1 MIVFRNVPIMLV
13 ALFIFSYVS
22 FGAEIVGDPL
32 KDFLNL
38 KIQDRYT
45 AVSEITKV
53 TELTVD
59 MNGDGNMEMFI
70 GHPQLWHGDNTGLY
84 CAVYAKA
91 DGRFIRLT
99 PVDSDIRIDERFFGD
114 PATTFVGYINEV
126 SREGVLVLTNE
137 FFQEK
142 LMKFDSAK
150 VYSIVADKI
159 AITDLGAI
167 DRTTKQ
173 GQEFYDRYFGKGVKT
188 RLIEMD
194 EFSSAQLQEHGYQ
207 LPSWKPKNAETEAP
221 TEDVLMSPSPQI
233 ALTREATRTLVPA
246 ATPRPTTTPTQVTSQ
261 TESSP
266 DLTIVPVAIVVALI
280 SGIVIYILRRKS
292 K

>member
-1 MIVFRNVPIMLV
+1 MIAFRNAQMMLV
-13 ALFIFSYVS
+13 ALFMCGYVS
-22 FGAEIVGDPL
+22 FGAEIVVDPL
-32 KDFLNL
+32 KDFLHL

-45 AVSEITKV
+45 AVSEITRV

-84 CAVYAKA
+84 CAVYAKV

-99 PVDSDIRIDERFFGD
+99 PVDSDIRIDQRFFGD
-114 PATTFVGYINEV
+114 PATTFAGYINEV

-137 FFQEK
+137 FFQEN

-188 RLIEMD
+188 RSIEMD
-194 EFSSAQLQEHGYQ
+194 EFSSTQLQERGYQ
-207 LPSWKPKNAETEAP
+207 LPSWKPRNAETEAP
-221 TEDVLMSPSPQI
+221 TEDVLMTPSPRI
-233 ALTREATRTLVPA
+233 ALTPEATRTLVPS
-246 ATPRPTTTPTQVTSQ
+246 ATPQPTTSPTQVASEA
-261 TESSP
+261 ESSSGFP
-266 DLTIVPVAIVVALI
+266 TVPVAIFVAVI
-280 SGIVIYILRRKS
+280 VGIVLYLLRRKS
-292 K
+292 T